1 MVNERK
7 KIQPTTTFKTEKMK
21 ADTSCEDLEMVTF
34 LTIYGHGFDT
44 GMCGAMSHN
53 IVTSQHYCIMRSAK
67 DEIAS

>member
-1 MVNERK
+1 
-7 KIQPTTTFKTEKMK
+7 MK
-21 ADTSCEDLEMVTF
+21 VDTSCEDLKMVTL